1 MLKKRQRSLG
11 YRLASAAVL
20 IIIALQLS
28 SCDRGA
34 TEQIQAAEKFA
45 DAVARNN
52 VGLRDSMIATQLFL
66 KYFKNDYVASD
77 YITWLQSIYDL
88 KERKFFGATRAD
100 VDRDL
105 RHDLRGAALIDFN
118 TEVEETGMVRV
129 RAQDKNQPS
138 AYFWMVKQKGKHW
151 KVAMITKGETEV
163 DFNAPTR

>member
-1 MLKKRQRSLG
+1 MLRKQQRSLASG
-11 YRLASAAVL
+11 FLSTVLAILVAC
-20 IIIALQLS
+20 QLTG
-28 SCDRGA
+28 CDRGA

-88 KERKFFGATRAD
+88 KDHKFFGTTRAD

-105 RHDLRGAALIDFN
+105 RKELRGTALVDFN
-118 TEVEETGMVRV
+118 TEIEETGMVRV
-129 RAQDKNQPS
+129 KAQSNDQPS

-151 KVAMITKGETEV
+151 QVAIVTKGETEV

>member
-1 MLKKRQRSLG
+1 MLKKRQRSLVSG
-11 YRLASAAVL
+11 FLS
-20 IIIALQLS
+20 IAIAILVAGQLTG
-28 SCDRGA
+28 CDRGA

-88 KERKFFGATRAD
+88 KDHKFFGAVRAD

-105 RHDLRGAALIDFN
+105 RHELRGTALVDFN
-118 TEVEETGMVRV
+118 AEVEETGMVRV

-138 AYFWMVKQKGKHW
+138 AYFWM
-151 KVAMITKGETEV
+151 
-163 DFNAPTR
+163 